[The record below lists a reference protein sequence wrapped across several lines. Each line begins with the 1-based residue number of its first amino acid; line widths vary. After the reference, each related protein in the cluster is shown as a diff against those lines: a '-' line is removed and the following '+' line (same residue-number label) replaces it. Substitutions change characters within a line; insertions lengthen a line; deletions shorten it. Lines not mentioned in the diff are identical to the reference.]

1 MHILDR
7 IGPISGL
14 IMFFMGVGLML
25 FTFYTGYTFIM
36 NPDGLAGFAALVP
49 PSKVEVSAGGMPI
62 LGLEELVG
70 ARMFVYLI
78 PTSLIFAMGYV
89 ASRISAVGIQM
100 YMCKRS
106 DEP

>member
-1 MHILDR
+1 MRILDR
-7 IGPISGL
+7 MGQISGL
-14 IMFFMGVGLML
+14 IIFFVGVGLML
-25 FTFYTGYTFIM
+25 FTFYMGYTFIT
-36 NPDGLAGFAALVP
+36 NPDGLAGFAKLVP

-78 PTSLIFAMGYV
+78 PTSLILAMGYV
-89 ASRISAVGIQM
+89 ASRISAVGVQM